1 MKEIAI
7 FIPERNVGTALI
19 TTIERIPEKIK
30 NEVGEIFVIDNA
42 SSDNTYQIA
51 NEFKEKSKMN
61 NLKIIKNEKNLGY
74 GGSQKKAYS
83 YAVKEG
89 FQIIVMLHGDAQY
102 SPEYIQDI
110 IRPLQNE
117 EADFVF
123 GSRITGNPL
132 EGGMPKWRYFGNRI
146 LTKIQNYVLNLNL
159 SEYHSGYRAFK
170 ISSLNKLPFQGLS
183 DNYHFDN
190 EIFILF
196 SLAGMKIKEV
206 PIPTIY
212 SEDSKSPSIL
222 ETIRYS
228 LDIIID
234 LLKFIFHRHGIRKE
248 EKFSI

>member
-42 SSDNTYQIA
+42 SSDDTYEIA
-51 NEFKEKSKMN
+51 VDFKERSKMN

-159 SEYHSGYRAFK
+159 SEYHSGYRC
-170 ISSLNKLPFQGLS
+170 LL
-183 DNYHFDN
+183 Y
-190 EIFILF
+190 
-196 SLAGMKIKEV
+196 
-206 PIPTIY
+206 T
-212 SEDSKSPSIL
+212 SPS
-222 ETIRYS
+222 TR
-228 LDIIID
+228 D
-234 LLKFIFHRHGIRKE
+234 
-248 EKFSI
+248 